1 MDLIK
6 MLMKV
11 NVYHK
16 FLWWKN
22 NMLLLKSYE
31 EFWDEI
37 RYLIY
42 IRNYNSNEYDN
53 IHFEIKIKSDD
64 DLPL

>member
-1 MDLIK
+1 
-6 MLMKV
+6 
-11 NVYHK
+11 
-16 FLWWKN
+16 
-22 NMLLLKSYE
+22 MLLPKSYE